1 MIMESLGYNHGRV
14 YVDQRVTI
22 HVNGQ
27 ELPEVGHHALF
38 QWAQQLKA
46 LTGKMPSQ
54 TEVLKPL
61 IEFLVMTIH
70 PAKIY
75 LLPQDD
81 NDSYFNLLIVI
92 SSKYNLPF
100 SKLEPILEL
109 IYALDY
115 KVTCSLHNEGLV
127 RESLKNGQIYFSLNC
142 RPEYLLYDDGQFEYP
157 ETSEEIMIVLKREA
171 RKVFDTSYG
180 KAQAFYG
187 SALQLLEAND
197 KRLIPFM
204 LQQSAELTYRAIL
217 KAIFGAD
224 HKTHELRILKKLVRR
239 ASRKLCDI
247 FKNDD
252 PEDMK
257 LMHQLERAYVDARY
271 QDEYNPEEIPINLAF
286 EKVRLL
292 HQAAEEFIGERLGR
306 DQ

>member
-1 MIMESLGYNHGRV
+1 MENLKYNRGV
-14 YVDQRVTI
+14 LYVDHRITI
-22 HVNGQ
+22 QVNGH
-27 ELPEVGHHALF
+27 ELPEGRHNGLF
-38 QWAQQLKA
+38 RWAEEFKG
-46 LTGKMPSQ
+46 LTNKVPSQ
-54 TEVLKPL
+54 AETLKPL
-61 IEFLVMTIH
+61 IEFLVMAIH

-81 NDSYFNLLIVI
+81 QDSYFNLLIVI

-127 RESLKNGQIYFSLNC
+127 RESLKSGQIYFSLNC

-157 ETSEEIMIVLKREA
+157 ETNEEIMKVLKREA
-171 RKVFDTSYG
+171 RKVFATSYG

-197 KRLIPFM
+197 KTLIGFM
-204 LQQSAELTYRAIL
+204 LQQSAELTYRGIL

-271 QDEYNPEEIPINLAF
+271 QDEYNPEEIPVNLAF

-292 HQAAEEFIGERLGR
+292 HQAAEEFIEERLG
-306 DQ
+306 